1 MPCLLNISSWVPSLR
16 IDYKLEDKFDVGL
29 FASFLALFIIGVAA
43 IYSSTLHN
51 HAASGNFEKQMFWGL
66 AGLFVFFIVYYLPT
80 TAFRQIAVPSY
91 LLSLLFLV
99 LVLLIGRRIYG
110 QRSWFGFGSFGFQPS
125 EFAKIGTI
133 LGLAYFMSRRNM
145 NIETFKDI
153 FLSLGIG
160 LFPVGLIFLE
170 PDMGTSFV
178 FFALIL
184 IMVFWKGISLFGL
197 FVVLSPGIVALSSLF
212 GPLYFVFTMLLV
224 VTALILFKKD
234 IFFSGA
240 ILALNMGAGFFTDYV
255 YRALSPHQQ
264 SRILTFI
271 NPGSDPLGSGYNAIQ
286 AKVAIG
292 SGGLLG
298 KGFLNGNQTQLQY
311 IPEQWTDFIFCVIGE
326 EFGFIGAFIV
336 LVLFLYIFLRII
348 KIASLTKDEFISLTL
363 IGILSVYFVH
373 VVVNIGMVTGL
384 IPVIGIPLPF
394 VSYGGSSLL
403 VNMLMLGIVANIYRT
418 RKNYI

>member
-1 MPCLLNISSWVPSLR
+1 VLSLR

-29 FASFLALFIIGVAA
+29 FLSFLILFIIGLAA

-51 HAASGNFEKQMFWGL
+51 HAASGNFEKQIFWGL
-66 AGLFVFFIVYYLPT
+66 TGLFVFFIVYYLPT
-80 TAFRQIAVPSY
+80 TAFRRIAVPSY
-91 LLSLLFLV
+91 LFSLFFLIIV
-99 LVLLIGRRIYG
+99 LVIGRRIYG
-110 QRSWFGFGSFGFQPS
+110 QKSWFGFGSFGFQPS

-133 LGLAYFMSRRNM
+133 LGLAYFMSRKHID
-145 NIETFKDI
+145 IETFRDI
-153 FLSLGIG
+153 FISLGIG
-160 LFPVGLIFLE
+160 LLPVGLIFLE

-184 IMVFWKGISLFGL
+184 IMLFWKGISLFGL

-224 VTALILFKKD
+224 VLALIFFKKD
-234 IFFSGA
+234 VFFSGA
-240 ILALNMGAGFFTDYV
+240 ILALNLGAGFFTDYM

-264 SRILTFI
+264 KRILTFI

-292 SGGLLG
+292 SGGLFG
-298 KGFLNGNQTQLQY
+298 KGFLAGNQTQLQY
-311 IPEQWTDFIFCVIGE
+311 IPEQWTDFIYCVIGE
-326 EFGFIGAFIV
+326 EFGFIGSFIV
-336 LVLFLYIFLRII
+336 LMLFLYIFLRII

-363 IGILSVYFVH
+363 IGILSVYFIHTVI
-373 VVVNIGMVTGL
+373 NIGMVTGL

-403 VNMLMLGIVANIYRT
+403 VNMFMLGIVANIYRT